1 MKLKGINKNLVLVLL
16 LVVLVAVPF
25 VINKNAAFEGSDG
38 GAETMIQSIN
48 PEYKPWIGYLFEPPS
63 GEIET
68 LLFSLQAALGTGVIC
83 YYLGYT
89 KGKKKYADH

>member
-1 MKLKGINKNLVLVLL
+1 MKIKSVNKYLIQGL
-16 LVVLVAVPF
+16 LVVLLMVLPF
-25 VINKNAAFEGSDG
+25 VMNKKAAFEGSDG
-38 GAETMIQSIN
+38 GAETMIESIN
-48 PEYKPWIGYLFEPPS
+48 PEYKPWAGYLFKPPS

-89 KGKKKYADH
+89 KGKKKYANH